1 MMATTREPS
10 RVRKAMP
17 YGPALDR
24 SLAVAK
30 TALLFNKAKGLKS
43 LAHKGTFLSPHDSS
57 ARKDL
62 VFGAARVYTVAVPGP
77 KWKSWTEPPQDAS
90 QDV

>member
-1 MMATTREPS
+1 MMATTKNPS

-24 SLAVAK
+24 SLAFTK

-43 LAHKGTFLSPHDSS
+43 LAHSLAPKANSS
-57 ARKDL
+57 
-62 VFGAARVYTVAVPGP
+62 T
-77 KWKSWTEPPQDAS
+77 
-90 QDV
+90 